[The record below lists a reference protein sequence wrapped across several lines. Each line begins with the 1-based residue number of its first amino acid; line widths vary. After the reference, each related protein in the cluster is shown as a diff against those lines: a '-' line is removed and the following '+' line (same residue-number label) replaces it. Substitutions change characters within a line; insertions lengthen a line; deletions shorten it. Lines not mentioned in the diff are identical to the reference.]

1 MVSLFCNTDGIH
13 DKSDANSA
21 DKWNFTA
28 ICTDMNGMRSL
39 PHGASHGEWK
49 IYAKKVYFDEED
61 QVIMKMA
68 VERDEKRIK
77 NIDRLIKSLYE
88 DKVLGELEDDRYST
102 LMTEYEKEQR
112 ELIASVAA
120 MRKTL
125 ESTDQKAVDLR
136 LLLKTLREL
145 TDVNELTPTIVNSL
159 IDRIEVH
166 NNDKSGG
173 HCYVKVDIYFS
184 AVGMIDIPTAEEI
197 RAMIEEIKKD
207 PLQFRYVA

>member
-1 MVSLFCNTDGIH
+1 MQKAEYN
-13 DKSDANSA
+13 
-21 DKWNFTA
+21 
-28 ICTDMNGMRSL
+28 R
-39 PHGASHGEWK
+39 
-49 IYAKKVYFDEED
+49 
-61 QVIMKMA
+61 MKLA

-102 LMTEYEKEQR
+102 LMAEYEKEQR
-112 ELIASVAA
+112 ELIASVSA

-173 HCYVKVDIYFS
+173 HCYGKVDIYFS

-207 PLQFRYVA
+207 PQQFRYVA

>member
-1 MVSLFCNTDGIH
+1 MKCHEAVFLYMLAR
-13 DKSDANSA
+13 KNSA
-21 DKWNFTA
+21 MLKAEYN
-28 ICTDMNGMRSL
+28 R
-39 PHGASHGEWK
+39 
-49 IYAKKVYFDEED
+49 
-61 QVIMKMA
+61 MKLT

-77 NIDRLIKSLYE
+77 NIDRLIKLLYE
-88 DKVLGELEDDRYST
+88 DKVLVELENGRYTT
-102 LMTEYEKEQR
+102 LMAEYEKEQR
-112 ELIASVAA
+112 ELIVSVAA

-125 ESTDQKAVDLR
+125 ESTNQKAVDLR

-166 NNDKSGG
+166 NNDKSSG

-197 RAMIEEIKKD
+197 RATIEEIKKD
-207 PLQFRYVA
+207 HQQFRYVA